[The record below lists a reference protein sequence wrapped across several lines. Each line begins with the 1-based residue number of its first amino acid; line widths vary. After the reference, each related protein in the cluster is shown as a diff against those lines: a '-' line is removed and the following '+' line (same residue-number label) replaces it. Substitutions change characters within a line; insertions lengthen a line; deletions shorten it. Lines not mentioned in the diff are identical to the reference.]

1 MWIIKVDP
9 LTWINQKQI
18 KNISES
24 NSKKSKQGEHE
35 MKFTGFYKKQ
45 SMYVSF

>member
-1 MWIIKVDP
+1 MIIKVDP

-24 NSKKSKQGEHE
+24 NSKKPKQGENE
-35 MKFTGFYKKQ
+35 MKFTGFHKKQ
-45 SMYVSF
+45 GIYAYF